1 MRRIKKGREE
11 QHTTSTEVADR
22 RDSMRGRF
30 ISLQCLSCP
39 RRGFKALKFVV
50 RENQTAMRP
59 RCERVVRGAR
69 RDRRYAQR
77 RMATGP
83 WAKCARR
90 EFLSKALGIPRLQ
103 QLAKL

>member
-1 MRRIKKGREE
+1 
-11 QHTTSTEVADR
+11 
-22 RDSMRGRF
+22 
-30 ISLQCLSCP
+30 
-39 RRGFKALKFVV
+39 
-50 RENQTAMRP
+50 MRP

-90 EFLSKALGIPRLQ
+90 EFLSKALGIPRLNSSPSFDGVGSRGRP
-103 QLAKL
+103 LYGNNYIVCD